1 MENSFKNNMPWR
13 IKIIIITLVFI
24 LLPTSFNVYANQSVF
39 ISEVNFAGS
48 TRPDCKLCS
57 YDKWIE
63 LYNPSQQ
70 AIDVSFWTLQFRES
84 QDATNNLKFPPNTFI
99 QAKSNYLVRNRY
111 NGLTSTLSSANI
123 QADAISGK
131 VLRVSSNTAGQR
143 RIQANLL
150 NSTGQKISEFNLN
163 ESAISK
169 LESET
174 NLTSGSKF
182 SIQFDP
188 DNSGYKISEKT
199 YFSNN
204 YGNPKFSSGVLVD
217 LDKTPELQVQPV
229 VSPVNNLTPDSLT
242 VNIVQPEIKV
252 EVPSSTSSQIPVQA
266 NAQNPQVASLI
277 TSEVSPQISTQTT
290 PQIIPQV
297 ITKDVI
303 QNAPQATS
311 QIAPMIA
318 PTVQKNI
325 IKNYNPTISPNHKLK
340 LSEIAIPKVTISQI
354 LTDKQLLH
362 DNTEQTTKFF
372 YSTLEDKTN
381 INLWPLV
388 LLMLASIAY
397 KKSKNHLKSL
407 SFDNILTKNLSIAS
421 N

>member
-1 MENSFKNNMPWR
+1 
-13 IKIIIITLVFI
+13 
-24 LLPTSFNVYANQSVF
+24 
-39 ISEVNFAGS
+39 
-48 TRPDCKLCS
+48 
-57 YDKWIE
+57 
-63 LYNPSQQ
+63 
-70 AIDVSFWTLQFRES
+70 
-84 QDATNNLKFPPNTFI
+84 
-99 QAKSNYLVRNRY
+99 
-111 NGLTSTLSSANI
+111 
-123 QADAISGK
+123 
-131 VLRVSSNTAGQR
+131 
-143 RIQANLL
+143 
-150 NSTGQKISEFNLN
+150 
-163 ESAISK
+163 
-169 LESET
+169 
-174 NLTSGSKF
+174 
-182 SIQFDP
+182 
-188 DNSGYKISEKT
+188 
-199 YFSNN
+199 
-204 YGNPKFSSGVLVD
+204 VLVD